1 MFTQLQDYS
10 RLISEENLNVII
22 AQDTSL
28 MRKMELTAQEEIESY
43 LRHHFD
49 VAKLFKGFGKYSP
62 TVVYTDGDLVTFI
75 DDSTTPT
82 EESELYFAIAD
93 TSAGESPESAPT
105 KWKKGDNRHQ
115 YLLTI
120 FIDMM
125 LYHAHSRISPR
136 NIPDFRISRYDDA
149 ILWLKMV
156 NSGKVSPDFPVKSD
170 PTVADRNIHFGTSK
184 IDTNTY

>member
-1 MFTQLQDYS
+1 MFTQINDYK

-22 AQDTSL
+22 NQDTSL
-28 MRKMELTAQEEIESY
+28 LRKMELTAQEEIESY

-49 VAKLFKGFGKYSP
+49 VALLFKGFDKYEVS
-62 TVVYTDGDLVTFI
+62 VAYTEGDLITFI
-75 DDSTTPT
+75 DDTTTPT
-82 EESELYFAIAD
+82 EESDFYFAIAD
-93 TSAGESPESAPT
+93 TTAGESPESAPA
-105 KWKKGDNRHQ
+105 KWTKGDNRHQ

-120 FIDMM
+120 FIDIM
-125 LYHAHSRISPR
+125 LYHAHSRINPR

-156 NSGKVSPDFPVKSD
+156 NSGKVSPSFPIKSD
-170 PTVADRNIHFGTSK
+170 PIIPDRNIHYGTTK